1 MIGPTELFRYF
12 EDSKCGDGVGSF
24 DRTERWVLISTDV
37 RSRALA
43 HSRYALRSF
52 ARLLNKYDL
61 NNDGQIVFS
70 EFLRLCRYE
79 SVLPLEEI
87 LCYVTGG
94 GAGAPAAA
102 AAPPTEKRVS
112 TLSLDQTKV
121 HVLKSPEE
129 FEEIMAGVAETTMV
143 VLFASLTW
151 CRPCKKLQPQ
161 MEKMAAAYGEA
172 CDVVFLKIYGNESD
186 ALKTF
191 FKDRL
196 KVRVTPS
203 VFIFR
208 GGQLLES
215 TTGATATKHEM
226 EMRKALGS
234 RAADV
239 PMMYP

>member
-1 MIGPTELFRYF
+1 M
-12 EDSKCGDGVGSF
+12 
-24 DRTERWVLISTDV
+24 
-37 RSRALA
+37 
-43 HSRYALRSF
+43 
-52 ARLLNKYDL
+52 NKYDL
-61 NNDGQIVFS
+61 NNDGQIEFS

-94 GAGAPAAA
+94 GRVSGAAAAA
-102 AAPPTEKRVS
+102 AAPMEEEETEKKAS

-129 FEEIMAGVAETTMV
+129 FEEIMAGVAETTLV

>member
-24 DRTERWVLISTDV
+24 DRTER
-37 RSRALA
+37 
-43 HSRYALRSF
+43 
-52 ARLLNKYDL
+52 LLGKYDL
-61 NNDGQIVFS
+61 NNDGQIEFS

-94 GAGAPAAA
+94 GRVSGAAAAA
-102 AAPPTEKRVS
+102 AAPMEEEETEKKAS

-129 FEEIMAGVAETTMV
+129 FEEIMAGVADTTLV
-143 VLFASLTW
+143 VMFASLTW

-203 VFIFR
+203 VFFFMD
-208 GGQLLES
+208 GKMLES